1 MADTC
6 KSLKWKVTSDKNIQT
21 HVHDCLEVTS
31 RSLRN
36 FPDIE
41 KKYSR
46 YTNLYYFAA
55 SDT

>member
-41 KKYSR
+41 KYSK